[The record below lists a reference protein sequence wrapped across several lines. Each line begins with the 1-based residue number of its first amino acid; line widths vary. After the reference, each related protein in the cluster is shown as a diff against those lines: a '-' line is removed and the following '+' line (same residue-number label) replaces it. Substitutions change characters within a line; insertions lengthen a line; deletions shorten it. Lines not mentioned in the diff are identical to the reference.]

1 MHLASHLDGQA
12 MTTQVI
18 SKNGVV
24 PINPLEP
31 KEAQQHFN
39 TLIEAYLEG
48 LRGPLG
54 VAPKT
59 GFAWLEKNGVP
70 FVGSLE
76 KCEQEAVGA
85 AFGKYE
91 DGYNYT
97 GEANQSPYLQR
108 LFPTFE
114 MLWSN
119 GRFTQL
125 CHDLYAPLMRCV
137 GKSKENT

>member
-31 KEAQQHFN
+31 KVAQQHFN

-70 FVGSLE
+70 FFGSLDQC
-76 KCEQEAVGA
+76 KQEAVGA

-91 DGYNYT
+91 DGYKYT